1 MIEFVPSEI
10 TDLPLRDIDLGTVFF
25 ILYVLVIA
33 YLLVKAVAY
42 ILKRIAERPGQRR
55 MVFTMLIP
63 LTRLIIYVSALYLIL
78 QAIFNPTVS
87 EIVALAVIFGAAVGF
102 GLKDIFADILG
113 GIVISFERPYQI
125 GDKISAKGHY
135 GEVVDIGLRA
145 TRILT
150 PDDTLVSIPNVAVFS
165 EATAS
170 SNAGKTEMMVVV
182 DLFIDHGNDPELAM
196 AILKDAVVTSKYVY
210 VSPTCPFTILLEDF
224 PFYKR
229 VRAKAYVNDL
239 RYEFEFRSEVTRR
252 TWREF
257 RQQGIAP
264 PRLSAI
270 PPDEQ
275 ASD

>member
-1 MIEFVPSEI
+1 MAEIVPSEI
-10 TDLPLRDIDLGTVFF
+10 SDLPLQDIDLGTVLF
-25 ILYVLVIA
+25 ILYVLIIA
-33 YLLVKAVAY
+33 YVLMRAVTY
-42 ILKRIAERPGQRR
+42 LFKRIAEQPGQRR
-55 MVFTMLIP
+55 MIFTMLIP
-63 LTRLIIYVSALYLIL
+63 LAKLVIYVSALYLIL
-78 QAIFNPTVS
+78 QAVFSPTFS
-87 EIVALAVIFGAAVGF
+87 EIVALAVVFGAAIGF
-102 GLKDIFADILG
+102 GLKDIFADIIG

-125 GDKISAKGHY
+125 GDKISVKGHY

-150 PDDTLVSIPNVAVFS
+150 PDDTLVSIPNVTVFS

-196 AILKDAVVTSKYVY
+196 RILKDAVVTSKYVY
-210 VSPTCPFTILLEDF
+210 IAPDRPFTVLLEDF

-252 TWREF
+252 AWREF
-257 RQQGIAP
+257 RQQGIRP
-264 PRLSAI
+264 PRFSAGI
-270 PPDEQ
+270 PEELV
-275 ASD
+275 SN

>member
-1 MIEFVPSEI
+1 MAEIVPSEI
-10 TDLPLRDIDLGTVFF
+10 TDLPLQEIDLGTVLF
-25 ILYVLVIA
+25 IIYVLVIA
-33 YLLVKAVAY
+33 YVLMRAVTY
-42 ILKRIAERPGQRR
+42 LFKRIAEQPGQRR

-63 LTRLIIYVSALYLIL
+63 LAKLVIYVSALYLIL
-78 QAIFNPTVS
+78 QAVFSPTFS
-87 EIVALAVIFGAAVGF
+87 EIVALAVVFGAAVGF
-102 GLKDIFADILG
+102 GLKDVFSDIIG

-125 GDKISAKGHY
+125 GDKISVKGHY

-196 AILKDAVVTSKYVY
+196 RILKDALVTSKYVY
-210 VSPTCPFTILLEDF
+210 ISPACPFTVLLEDF

-229 VRAKAYVNDL
+229 LRAKAYVNDL

-252 TWREF
+252 AWREF
-257 RQQGIAP
+257 RQQGIRP
-264 PRLSAI
+264 PRFSAVS
-270 PPDEQ
+270 PEEQ